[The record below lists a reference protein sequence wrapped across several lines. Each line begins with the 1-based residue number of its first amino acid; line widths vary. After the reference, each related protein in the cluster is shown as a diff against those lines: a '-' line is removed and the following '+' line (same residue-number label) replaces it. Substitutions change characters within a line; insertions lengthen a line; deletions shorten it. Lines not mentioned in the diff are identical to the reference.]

1 MKLRTLFYLYGWRL
15 RAHPFQEVLAGAGIA
30 AGVALLFAVQVANT
44 SVTGSVGTLLTG
56 IVGSA
61 DIQVTAGDAEG
72 FGAETVEAVRAVRS
86 VDVAA
91 PVLERRATLAGPRGS
106 RPFELFGIE
115 RSLAALGGSLTRNFG
130 ASGLSLPA
138 RGLVLPSEIAR
149 AVGVGAGHIATVKI
163 AGRAVRVRVA
173 ATLGVDQVG
182 DVSRSPL
189 AVATLSY
196 AQEISGMPGQVTSI
210 FVRSKAGAADEARQ
224 ALRKLAG
231 GRFDVSDA
239 DAMVRRL
246 DLATKANDQSTAL
259 FSAISAL
266 VAVLFA
272 FNAMLLTVPD
282 RRRFVAEL
290 RTQGATVGQV
300 ITVVGSQALVL
311 GAVAST
317 AGLLVGDALSRAVFN
332 GVPGYLAFTFPIG
345 TQRVVPVSVIA
356 LAFAAGM
363 VAALAAAGR
372 PLLDAFARN
381 NLEAVYD
388 EDGEPGEGISY
399 RQRIVLLAIAVGLMI
414 ATAIGVAI
422 EPSAAVVG
430 VLVLIVAALA
440 AMPAVFAGCT
450 WVLDRLAEPMNLK
463 LLMIAV
469 MSARASTTRS
479 VAVASIAA
487 VAVIGNVA
495 IGGARNDL
503 VRGLQAGYADHLG
516 TADVWITTAGRS
528 LTTDPFRISSATLQ
542 RLRNAPGVDAVRLYQ
557 GGMFD
562 TGSRRIWVIAR
573 PRGDSTIVP
582 ASQVVDGDA
591 AVASEQIRRGGAVA
605 VSAVIARS
613 RGVGVGDHITLP
625 APAGPLNLRVAAI
638 VTNLS
643 WGPGAVI
650 LNADDY
656 RRAWGTA
663 DPSAIEI
670 DVSAGTAM
678 ATARHT
684 ITDVFG
690 KQAAALDI
698 QTRQEL
704 LVEFDGLLDQ
714 GLTRLTQISAVLLIA
729 SALALAV
736 AMSASVWDRRRLLAA
751 YKLEG
756 IRKWQ
761 IGGMLLYEGATVLTI
776 GCAVGLAVGV
786 FGHLLGNR
794 WLELTT
800 GYPAPFSIQIGH
812 MVTLVAIVLALSL
825 AIVALPGY
833 LAARV
838 PPRLRFEE

>member
-1 MKLRTLFYLYGWRL
+1 
-15 RAHPFQEVLAGAGIA
+15 
-30 AGVALLFAVQVANT
+30 
-44 SVTGSVGTLLTG
+44 
-56 IVGSA
+56 
-61 DIQVTAGDAEG
+61 
-72 FGAETVEAVRAVRS
+72 
-86 VDVAA
+86 
-91 PVLERRATLAGPRGS
+91 
-106 RPFELFGIE
+106 
-115 RSLAALGGSLTRNFG
+115 
-130 ASGLSLPA
+130 
-138 RGLVLPSEIAR
+138 
-149 AVGVGAGHIATVKI
+149 
-163 AGRAVRVRVA
+163 
-173 ATLGVDQVG
+173 
-182 DVSRSPL
+182 
-189 AVATLSY
+189 
-196 AQEISGMPGQVTSI
+196 
-210 FVRSKAGAADEARQ
+210 
-224 ALRKLAG
+224 
-231 GRFDVSDA
+231 
-239 DAMVRRL
+239 
-246 DLATKANDQSTAL
+246 
-259 FSAISAL
+259 
-266 VAVLFA
+266 
-272 FNAMLLTVPD
+272 
-282 RRRFVAEL
+282 
-290 RTQGATVGQV
+290 
-300 ITVVGSQALVL
+300 
-311 GAVAST
+311 
-317 AGLLVGDALSRAVFN
+317 
-332 GVPGYLAFTFPIG
+332 
-345 TQRVVPVSVIA
+345 
-356 LAFAAGM
+356 
-363 VAALAAAGR
+363 
-372 PLLDAFARN
+372 
-381 NLEAVYD
+381 
-388 EDGEPGEGISY
+388 
-399 RQRIVLLAIAVGLMI
+399 
-414 ATAIGVAI
+414 
-422 EPSAAVVG
+422 
-430 VLVLIVAALA
+430 
-440 AMPAVFAGCT
+440 
-450 WVLDRLAEPMNLK
+450 
-463 LLMIAV
+463 
-469 MSARASTTRS
+469 
-479 VAVASIAA
+479 
-487 VAVIGNVA
+487 
-495 IGGARNDL
+495 
-503 VRGLQAGYADHLG
+503 
-516 TADVWITTAGRS
+516 
-528 LTTDPFRISSATLQ
+528 
-542 RLRNAPGVDAVRLYQ
+542 
-557 GGMFD
+557 MFD

-613 RGVGVGDHITLP
+613 RAIGLGDRITLP
-625 APAGPLNLRVAAI
+625 APGGPLNLRVAAI

-698 QTRQEL
+698 QTRREL